1 MCLQN
6 FAELHERKHG
16 LPVEQRDIEDRVVQ
30 GVDQRGKFAPL
41 ILRRLLKEA
50 PFLQVAPYH
59 LSEREVR
66 SFEIFTCRQEGGFAP
81 VDIAMK
87 FVRHELKI
95 LRQLFTENVGY
106 TPALYNC
113 DIRTVT
119 MHLEEKRVFFRQVE
133 AEAALIAKLRCADNL
148 ASNNRCEQIDAIT
161 TGPLERGGK

>member
-1 MCLQN
+1 SIQILFDVGPPRTKIFCLS
-6 FAELHERKHG
+6 LHDA
-16 LPVEQRDIEDRVVQ
+16 LPI
-30 GVDQRGKFAPL
+30 
-41 ILRRLLKEA
+41 
-50 PFLQVAPYH
+50 
-59 LSEREVR
+59 S
-66 SFEIFTCRQEGGFAP
+66 

-133 AEAALIAKLRCADNL
+133 AEAALIAKLRGADNL
-148 ASNNRCEQIDAIT
+148 ATNNRWEQIDAIA
-161 TGPLERGGK
+161 TGPLESGRKREAA